1 VRGSSDASALAHS
14 RVSTPAKMPPGPC
27 VASAV
32 PTAAAS
38 TGLREP
44 CAGDE
49 RQCEQN
55 HDYSLHLSFPDCG
68 EPDEKV

>member
-1 VRGSSDASALAHS
+1 
-14 RVSTPAKMPPGPC
+14 MPPRRPC

-49 RQCEQN
+49 RQCQQN